1 MKRRIYC
8 GSAGNRIKELLL
20 SDRLGSADGYSE
32 LIASDVAQMLEKYI
46 SIDKSEIRVSIS
58 RVFGNRYRIEIIAE
72 TEQIKPVKFI

>member
-1 MKRRIYC
+1 MQSTINADMR
-8 GSAGNRIKELLL
+8 NRIKELLL